1 VSPNLSALRGALV
14 QIARCV
20 YVTRNADLFAFP
32 KAKLICISI
41 NSKIK
46 ALYLQRSILFNV
58 MRAERLELYR
68 QLEAQRNS
76 KLLVYVTSTRQG
88 LETQIA
94 NDILPK
100 FSEHL
105 DRIGDTQK
113 ISLFLYTNGGN
124 TLTAWSLVNL
134 IRSFCEELEVIIPS
148 NCFSSGTL
156 ISLGADRLVMTKQA
170 SLGPIDPSING
181 PLNPMIPGISDP
193 NAKVPV
199 SVEFVNAYIEMAKK
213 DFGITDQRNMTDV
226 LLNLSEK
233 IHPLTLGQVYKSKSQ
248 IQMLA
253 RKLMRYQNLGVEK
266 EDAIIKF
273 LCSESGSHDYS
284 IRRKE
289 AEENLGLNIEKPSM
303 ELYSVI
309 KLIYDDISKELELE
323 NPYNPAILLNTSDNY
338 PYAFRRGLIESITNG
353 TDVYLSE
360 GALIKQT
367 FAPAP
372 GVPPQTSL
380 SDNRTFEGWKHEN

>member
-1 VSPNLSALRGALV
+1 M
-14 QIARCV
+14 
-20 YVTRNADLFAFP
+20 
-32 KAKLICISI
+32 
-41 NSKIK
+41 
-46 ALYLQRSILFNV
+46 QRSISFNT

-68 QLEAQRNS
+68 QLEDQRNS
-76 KLLVYVTSTRQG
+76 KLLVYVTSTRHG

-105 DRIGDTQK
+105 DSIGDTQK

-309 KLIYDDISKELELE
+309 KQIYDDISKELELE
-323 NPYNPAILLNTSDNY
+323 NPYNPAILLNTSNIY

-360 GALIKQT
+360 GELIKQT

-372 GVPPQTSL
+372 GMSPQTSL
-380 SDNRTFEGWKHEN
+380 ADNRTFEGWKHEI

>member
-1 VSPNLSALRGALV
+1 
-14 QIARCV
+14 
-20 YVTRNADLFAFP
+20 
-32 KAKLICISI
+32 
-41 NSKIK
+41 
-46 ALYLQRSILFNV
+46 
-58 MRAERLELYR
+58 MREERLELYKK
-68 QLEAQRNS
+68 LEELRES
-76 KLLVYVTSTRQG
+76 KLLVYITSTRPG

-105 DRIGDTQK
+105 DCIGDTKK

-156 ISLGADRLVMTKQA
+156 ICLGADKLIMTKQA
-170 SLGPIDPSING
+170 TLGPIDPSING
-181 PLNPMIPGISDP
+181 PLNPMIPGITDP

-213 DFGITDQRNMTDV
+213 DFGITDQRNMTDI

-253 RKLMRYQNLGVEK
+253 RKLMRYQNLGDEK

-289 AEENLGLNIEKPSM
+289 AKENLGLNIEKPSM
-303 ELYSVI
+303 ELYLII
-309 KLIYDDISKELELE
+309 KQIYDSISKELELE
-323 NPYNPAILLNTSDNY
+323 IPYNPAILLNTSSSY
-338 PYAFRRGLIESITNG
+338 KYAFRRGLIESIGNG
-353 TDVYLSE
+353 SDVYLSE
-360 GALIKQT
+360 GELTRQSY
-367 FAPAP
+367 
-372 GVPPQTSL
+372 VPVPTMDPQITL
-380 SDNRTFEGWKHEN
+380 ADNRTFEGWKHEIQYENKNI

>member
-1 VSPNLSALRGALV
+1 
-14 QIARCV
+14 
-20 YVTRNADLFAFP
+20 
-32 KAKLICISI
+32 
-41 NSKIK
+41 
-46 ALYLQRSILFNV
+46 
-58 MRAERLELYR
+58 MRVDRLDLYR
-68 QLEAQRNS
+68 QLEEQRKS
-76 KLLVYVTSTRQG
+76 KLIVYVTGTRPG

-94 NDILPK
+94 NDVLPK

-105 DRIGDTQK
+105 DKIGDTKK
-113 ISLFLYTNGGN
+113 ISLYLYTNGGN

-134 IRSFCEELEVIIPS
+134 IRSFCDELEIIIPA

-156 ISLGADRLVMTKQA
+156 ICLGAGNIVMTKQA
-170 SLGPIDPSING
+170 MLGPIDPSING
-181 PLNPMIPGISDP
+181 PLNPSIPGVSDP

-199 SVEFVNAYIEMAKK
+199 SVEHVNAYIDMAKK
-213 DFGITDQRNMTDV
+213 DFGITDQRNMTDI

-253 RKLMRYQNLGVEK
+253 RKLMKWQHLEIEK

-289 AEENLGLNIEKPSM
+289 AAENLGLSIEKPSM
-303 ELYSVI
+303 ELYTTI
-309 KLIYDDISKELELE
+309 KGIFDDISNELELE
-323 NPYNPAILLNTSDNY
+323 NSYNPAIILNEADNY
-338 PYAFRRGLIESITNG
+338 PYSFRRVLIESLSNG
-353 TDVYLSE
+353 ADVFLSE
-360 GALIKQT
+360 GKLIKQVVT
-367 FAPAP
+367 PGLGMAP
-372 GVPPQTSL
+372 QINL